1 MDVAAKDATDSAET
15 VDVVDVTAD
24 ADAATTDVASAITAA
39 CGSSFF
45 SSAVAVE
52 MDVAEITVA
61 AMTAVCGSSY
71 FSSAVAVETF

>member
-1 MDVAAKDATDSAET
+1 MLQ
-15 VDVVDVTAD
+15 TAD
-24 ADAATTDVASAITAA
+24 ADAKLTDTAITVA

>member
-1 MDVAAKDATDSAET
+1 MLQ
-15 VDVVDVTAD
+15 TAD
-24 ADAATTDVASAITAA
+24 ADAKLTDTAEITDAATTVA

-71 FSSAVAVETF
+71 FSSPVAAETF

>member
-1 MDVAAKDATDSAET
+1 MLQ
-15 VDVVDVTAD
+15 TAD
-24 ADAATTDVASAITAA
+24 ADAKLTDTAEITDAAITVA

-52 MDVAEITVA
+52 MDVADITEA
-61 AMTAVCGSSY
+61 AITAGCGSSY